1 MAERDENTA
10 RKPMLPTEAAALGM
24 AIEEME
30 KPAAKARQ
38 GARTDLHSATG
49 GGMSGHEA
57 RDVAAAAEA
66 VRLPSAS
73 RAICRDASAI
83 CPVSRGM
90 PLSLIPEAPSLVLLG
105 HV

>member
-1 MAERDENTA
+1 
-10 RKPMLPTEAAALGM
+10 MLPTEAAALGM
-24 AIEEME
+24 AIEGME
-30 KPAAKARQ
+30 RENNHQ
-38 GARTDLHSATG
+38 GHRTDLFGT
-49 GGMSGHEA
+49 SGSREPEVRP